1 MQNYNTYGFILRG
14 KYKTTETGTKQNKTK
29 HLGHTAFH
37 DYL

>member
-14 KYKTTETGTKQNKTK
+14 KYKTETGTKQNKTK